1 MTPRGP
7 TSNTAGAMAREN
19 VDIVRA
25 GLDAYNRGDRE
36 AMLRDV
42 APDFELDMSRSI
54 GLERG
59 VYGLDRMLQWLDDL
73 GETFE
78 SHRIEAEDFIAVG
91 DQVVV
96 PVTVHARGRDGVEAT
111 ARTANVYTLRDGAV
125 TRICM
130 YQDLPEALEAVGL
143 A

>member
-1 MTPRGP
+1 
-7 TSNTAGAMAREN
+7 MAREN

-36 AMLRDV
+36 AMLKDM

-54 GLERG
+54 GLQRG
-59 VYGLDRMLQWLDDL
+59 VYGVEQMLEWLDDVAQA
-73 GETFE
+73 FE
-78 SHRIEAEDFIAVG
+78 SHRIDAEDFIATG
-91 DQVVV
+91 DLVVV
-96 PVTVHARGRDGVEAT
+96 PTTVHARGRDGVEAT
-111 ARTANVYTLRDGAV
+111 ARTANVYTLRDGLV

-130 YQDLPEALEAVGL
+130 YQDLPEALEAAGL